1 MGKTQIA
8 QIAVNVSRVN
18 GIFDYRIPE
27 ELAEK
32 VRIGSLVI
40 VPFGKQKVQ
49 GVIVRFIGES
59 DFSELRSI
67 LELLD
72 PDPVITP
79 EQIALAQWL
88 AEQTLAPFSN
98 CIDLMLPSGV
108 SQHADIIYTPLVSAV
123 PQNLDT
129 FQQQIMGYLI
139 RRGSLRGRQIAQAF
153 PRKNWQASVSILTR
167 NGLLATQSILRS
179 PTVRPKFIRTIQLA
193 CQPEYA
199 QKVLEKLERQSKSV
213 LERRLSV
220 INFLAGESIPVDI
233 AWVYAQ
239 TGCKLVD
246 LQKLADLDLI
256 VLNENQIWRDPLADI
271 YFTLTSPPN
280 LTQDQMTAWE
290 EIRCGLKQTTQGLA
304 VKPYLL
310 HGVTGSGKTEIYLR
324 AVAEVLQAGRQAI
337 ILVPEISLTSQ
348 TVRRFLARFPGQ
360 VGLIHSRLSPGEN
373 YDTWRRVRSGLIS
386 VIIGPRSALF
396 MPFAKLGLIVVDE
409 CHDESYYQKENLP
422 YYHTVSAAIAYARFS
437 NAICILGSATPDIAS
452 MHAADKGEYARIS
465 LPARILAHREVI
477 KGQSEQLGIK
487 AQYHHFE
494 LDAASI
500 DLPPVQVIDMRA
512 ELAAGNSS
520 IFSRVLMENIK
531 KTLDANQQ
539 AILFLNRRGT
549 ATFVF
554 CRDCGYSLRCPRC
567 ETPLTFHGSQ
577 FLLTCHHCGYQ
588 RKQLQKCP
596 NCGSMRIR
604 QYGTGTERVEKDLS
618 ILFPHARILR
628 WDADTTKEKGAH
640 EIILSHFSAHRAD
653 ILIGTQMLAKGL
665 DLPLVTLV
673 GIILAEVGLNLPDYR
688 ASERTFQLLTQV
700 AGRAGRS
707 PLGGR
712 VVLQTFQP
720 DHYVIQS
727 AAAHDYKAFYQT
739 ELEYRRRLMYPPF
752 SRLIRLEFRHANE
765 KKVAEEINR
774 MAKAISERIT
784 AEDRNATELTGP
796 TPCFFARWNGL
807 YRWQILLK
815 GPDPASL
822 LKQYTFGEGWR
833 VEVDPPNLL

>member
-1 MGKTQIA
+1 MKKIQVA
-8 QIAVNVSRVN
+8 QIAVNVPHIN
-18 GIFDYRIPE
+18 GIFDYQIPE
-27 ELAEK
+27 ELAEN

-49 GVIVRFIGES
+49 GIIVRLIGES
-59 DFSELRSI
+59 DFPELRPI

-79 EQIALAQWL
+79 EQISLAQWL
-88 AEQTLAPFSN
+88 SEQTFAPFSS
-98 CIDLMLPSGV
+98 CVDLMLPSGV
-108 SQHADIIYTPLVSAV
+108 SQHTDIIYTPLISTV
-123 PQNLDT
+123 PQNLDA
-129 FQQQIMGYLI
+129 FQQQIMEYLI
-139 RRGSLRGRQIAQAF
+139 RRGSLRGRQIAHAF
-153 PRKNWQASVSILTR
+153 PRKNWQASVKILAR
-167 NGLLATQSILRS
+167 NGLLTTQSILQS
-179 PTVRPKFIRTIQLA
+179 PTVRPKFIRTVQLV
-193 CQPEYA
+193 CPSEYA
-199 QKVLEKLERQSKSV
+199 QKVLEKLEKQTKSV

-220 INFLAGESIPVDI
+220 INFLASESMPVEI
-233 AWVYAQ
+233 TWVYAE
-239 TGCKLVD
+239 TGCKLID

-256 VLNENQIWRDPLADI
+256 ALNENQIWRDPLADI
-271 YFTLTSPPN
+271 HFAPALPPT
-280 LTQDQMTAWE
+280 LTQDQITAWE
-290 EIRCGLKQTTQGLA
+290 EIRCGFKQTTQGLV

-324 AVAEVLQAGRQAI
+324 AVADVLQAGRQAI
-337 ILVPEISLTSQ
+337 ILVPEISLTPQ

-373 YDTWRRVRSGLIS
+373 YDTWRRVRAGLIS
-386 VIIGPRSALF
+386 VIVGPRSALF

-437 NAICILGSATPDIAS
+437 NAICILGSATPDIVS
-452 MHAADKGEYARIS
+452 MHAADKGEYTRIS

-477 KGQSEQLGIK
+477 KSQSDQLGIK
-487 AQYHHFE
+487 TQYHHFE
-494 LDAASI
+494 LDADSI

-520 IFSRVLMENIK
+520 IFSRVLTRNISK
-531 KTLDANQQ
+531 ILDANQQ

-577 FLLTCHHCGYQ
+577 ALLTCHHCGYQ
-588 RKQLQKCP
+588 RKQPQKCP
-596 NCGSMRIR
+596 NCESMRIR

-618 ILFPHARILR
+618 ALFPHARILR
-628 WDADTTKEKGAH
+628 WDAESTREKGAH

-707 PLGGR
+707 PLGGQ
-712 VVLQTFQP
+712 VILQTFQP

-727 AAAHDYKAFYQT
+727 AADHDYKAFYQA
-739 ELEYRRRLMYPPF
+739 ELEYRRKLMYPPYY
-752 SRLIRLEFRHANE
+752 RLVRLEFRHANE
-765 KKVAEEINR
+765 KKVREEINR
-774 MAKAISERIT
+774 MAEAINERIT
-784 AEDRNATELTGP
+784 AEDRNAMELIGP

-807 YRWQILLK
+807 YRWQIILK
-815 GPDPASL
+815 GPDPALL
-822 LKQYTFGEGWR
+822 LKPYVFGDGWR